1 MQAVLLTVVVAGYAL
16 ATYLSNRSEAEQ
28 AAGRQATSVALSVAD
43 SPSVR
48 EAIRSSDPSARLQ
61 PYAVAVVRDT
71 DVDFVTIMDPRGIRW
86 THPDPDQIGLPFQG
100 HTEPALQGRTFT
112 ETYTGTLGPS
122 VRAVTP
128 VRDGDRIVGLVSA
141 GIRVEE
147 IGRRVQEQ
155 LAALLAVAGGALG
168 LGAIGTYVIN
178 ARLRRHTHGMNAAE
192 LSHMHDYHQAAL
204 HAVREGLLMLDGQYR
219 VALINDGGRE
229 LLGVDQEEDVVG
241 GRSRSWVC
249 RPR

>member
-16 ATYLSNRSEAEQ
+16 ATYLSHRSEAEE
-28 AAGRQATSVALSVAD
+28 AAGGQATSVARSVAD

-86 THPDPDQIGLPFQG
+86 THPDPAQIGLPFRG
-100 HTEPALQGRTFT
+100 HTGPALKGRTFT

-128 VRDGDRIVGLVSA
+128 CGTATGSSAWSARAYGSRRSA
-141 GIRVEE
+141 GGCRSSSP
-147 IGRRVQEQ
+147 RCW
-155 LAALLAVAGGALG
+155 
-168 LGAIGTYVIN
+168 
-178 ARLRRHTHGMNAAE
+178 
-192 LSHMHDYHQAAL
+192 
-204 HAVREGLLMLDGQYR
+204 
-219 VALINDGGRE
+219 
-229 LLGVDQEEDVVG
+229 
-241 GRSRSWVC
+241 RSRRARSGSA
-249 RPR
+249 RSART